1 MWPNFICAKFKP
13 PRARSCAQNFNL
25 LPYVATAMTAV
36 LWLRYGLLIHDPPMT
51 RVNFVGAI
59 LEVFY
64 SLIFYRFIGP
74 IRPKLN
80 AAMILG
86 AFSFTLSCLLLVRFM
101 EHDLA
106 VSTLGT
112 IASVVNVV
120 TFASPLATLKEV
132 FR

>member
-1 MWPNFICAKFKP
+1 
-13 PRARSCAQNFNL
+13 
-25 LPYVATAMTAV
+25 MTAV

-59 LEVFY
+59 LELFY

-74 IRPKLN
+74 IRPKIN
-80 AAMILG
+80 TAMILG
-86 AFSFTLSCLLLVRFM
+86 AFSFTFSCLLLVRFM
-101 EHDLA
+101 DDDLA

-120 TFASPLATLKEV
+120 TFASPLASLKEV